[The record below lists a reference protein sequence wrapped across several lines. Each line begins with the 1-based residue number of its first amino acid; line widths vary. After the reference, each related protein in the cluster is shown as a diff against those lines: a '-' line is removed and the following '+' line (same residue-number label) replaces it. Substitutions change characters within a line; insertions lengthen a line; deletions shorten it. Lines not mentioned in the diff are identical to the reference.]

1 LFDGRPA
8 LPLDSSDVGLLIAA
22 GTLDWSQIDPS
33 IFGTLFERFLDPE
46 KRGQIGAHYTDSEKI
61 MMIVEPVI
69 LQALRAEWVKARTEI
84 EELLNGSRTP
94 PIRAKTRRR
103 MSPQEAAEEARSRY
117 LERLRTLTILD
128 PACGSGNFLYL
139 ALQAVK
145 DLELKANLE
154 CEACGLSPR
163 APAVGPEIV
172 RGIEINALAA
182 ELART
187 TIWIGDIQWGMRN
200 AIYARPEPI
209 LRPLEAIECRDAL
222 VKRNQG
228 GTYEEAKW
236 PAAKFIVGNPP
247 FLGGQFIRSGL
258 GDEYHEALTELY
270 EDRVPSSADLV
281 TYWFEKARAAL
292 ELDQTV
298 RVGLVATQS
307 IRRGSSRSVLDRIQ
321 STAEIFEAWS
331 DEEWTIDGADVRIS
345 IVCFGMGDKYK
356 KLDGSVVTRI
366 NSDLSAGS
374 VDLTTARRLI
384 ENLSV
389 GFQGPVK
396 VGPFDVPGEVARE
409 WLCKPLNPNGRG
421 NSDVLVPTMNGNDIV
436 KRSRGRWIID
446 FGDRTE
452 AEASLYELPFEYV
465 REHVKPIRATNRDRQ
480 RRENW
485 WRLGRSGADLKEAT
499 SKLRRFIVTP
509 RVARHRIFAWA
520 ASPML
525 PDTRLVAIA
534 RDDEITMGILQ
545 SRFHESWSLRL
556 GGWHGV
562 GNDPQYTPTL
572 GFETFPFPE
581 GLTPNVPAKD
591 YADDPR
597 AIAIVKAAKRL
608 DDLRSNW
615 LNPSDL
621 VEIVSEVAPGYPD
634 RILPKNALAAAVLRT
649 RTLTN
654 LYNERPQWLTDAH
667 RDLDAAVAAAFGWP
681 ADISDENTLA
691 KLLELN
697 LTRAGSAPA
706 NAGAQDE
713 DDDEDRG

>member
-228 GTYEEAKW
+228 GT
-236 PAAKFIVGNPP
+236 
-247 FLGGQFIRSGL
+247 
-258 GDEYHEALTELY
+258 
-270 EDRVPSSADLV
+270 
-281 TYWFEKARAAL
+281 
-292 ELDQTV
+292 V
-298 RVGLVATQS
+298 RG
-307 IRRGSSRSVLDRIQ
+307 
-321 STAEIFEAWS
+321 
-331 DEEWTIDGADVRIS
+331 
-345 IVCFGMGDKYK
+345 
-356 KLDGSVVTRI
+356 
-366 NSDLSAGS
+366 
-374 VDLTTARRLI
+374 
-384 ENLSV
+384 
-389 GFQGPVK
+389 
-396 VGPFDVPGEVARE
+396 
-409 WLCKPLNPNGRG
+409 
-421 NSDVLVPTMNGNDIV
+421 
-436 KRSRGRWIID
+436 
-446 FGDRTE
+446 
-452 AEASLYELPFEYV
+452 
-465 REHVKPIRATNRDRQ
+465 
-480 RRENW
+480 
-485 WRLGRSGADLKEAT
+485 
-499 SKLRRFIVTP
+499 
-509 RVARHRIFAWA
+509 
-520 ASPML
+520 
-525 PDTRLVAIA
+525 
-534 RDDEITMGILQ
+534 
-545 SRFHESWSLRL
+545 
-556 GGWHGV
+556 
-562 GNDPQYTPTL
+562 
-572 GFETFPFPE
+572 
-581 GLTPNVPAKD
+581 
-591 YADDPR
+591 
-597 AIAIVKAAKRL
+597 
-608 DDLRSNW
+608 
-615 LNPSDL
+615 
-621 VEIVSEVAPGYPD
+621 SEVA
-634 RILPKNALAAAVLRT
+634 
-649 RTLTN
+649 
-654 LYNERPQWLTDAH
+654 
-667 RDLDAAVAAAFGWP
+667 
-681 ADISDENTLA
+681 S
-691 KLLELN
+691 
-697 LTRAGSAPA
+697 S
-706 NAGAQDE
+706 
-713 DDDEDRG
+713 